1 LVKRFD
7 LSSLSLSPTL
17 STFFDDD
24 VVVICNDGGWRD
36 KLLKKIQKTWGM
48 EQSS

>member
-7 LSSLSLSPTL
+7 LSSLSLSLSPTL
-17 STFFDDD
+17 STFFDDE
-24 VVVICNDGGWRD
+24 VVVMHDGGWRD
-36 KLLKKIQKTWGM
+36 KLKKIQKTLGM